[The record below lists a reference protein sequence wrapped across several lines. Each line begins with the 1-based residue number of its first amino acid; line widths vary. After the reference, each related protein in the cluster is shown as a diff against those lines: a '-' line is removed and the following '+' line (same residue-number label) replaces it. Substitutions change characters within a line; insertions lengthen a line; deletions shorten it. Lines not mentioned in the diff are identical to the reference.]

1 MKKLSIT
8 KTKSMLC
15 IDMEVRCKR
24 MSTAYRHFY
33 NAVKAAQEDGAFG
46 DYDLVGDILI
56 KPEECDWRYNTPL
69 HKAMEE
75 TGYVVWLEPTDNNNW
90 YLWANVANKRVD
102 EMVKEREIEMRNVEV
117 PMNKVLP
124 VTDELILKLLKADT
138 VNGRIFRYMEE
149 KGGEGYST
157 DMWLDYYKHY
167 VDVVKPAKDVYGG
180 ILLRPMG
187 DDDIEAVLY
196 EK

>member
-8 KTKSMLC
+8 KTKFMLC

-33 NAVKAAQEDGAFG
+33 NAVKSAQEDGAFG

-56 KPEECDWRYNTPL
+56 KPEELDWQYDSPL
-69 HKAMEE
+69 FKDMEN
-75 TGYVVWLEPTDNNNW
+75 TGYVVWMEPTDNDNW
-90 YLWANVANKRVD
+90 YLWANVSNKRVN
-102 EMVKEREIEMRNVEV
+102 EMREEVAEMKNVV
-117 PMNKVLP
+117 IPMNEVMP
-124 VTDELILKLLKADT
+124 VTDELILKLVKADT
-138 VNGRIFRYMEE
+138 VNGRVFRYMSEE
-149 KGGEGYST
+149 GGEGYST

-167 VDVVKPAKDVYGG
+167 ADVVKPAKDVYGG

-187 DDDIEAVLY
+187 DDDIEAILY